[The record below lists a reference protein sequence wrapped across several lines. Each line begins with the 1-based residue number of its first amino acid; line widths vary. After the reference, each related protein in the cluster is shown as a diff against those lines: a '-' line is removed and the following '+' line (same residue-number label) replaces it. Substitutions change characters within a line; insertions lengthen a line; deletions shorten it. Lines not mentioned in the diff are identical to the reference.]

1 MMSKQESLRG
11 IFSKA
16 QRMGFNPYSKRVFG
30 QLSSCRTL
38 ANGYHLSQCSDCGH
52 QQMQFHGC
60 GNRHCLFCGHFGR
73 EQWIGQRQQELLP
86 TTYYHV
92 VFTLPHELNGLVMGN
107 RSLLYNLLLEAS
119 SQTLLQFGKDPKYL
133 GAEIG
138 ITSVL
143 HTWGQNLS
151 FHPHVHCIV
160 SGGGFDGHQW
170 HKSKRVNGKFLF
182 PVGALKIVFKAILM
196 KGLRKLRSKLR
207 LNDLDFEDLL
217 SQIGRKAWNVY
228 AKRPF
233 GGAMGVLEY
242 LGRYT
247 HRIAI
252 SSSRITDVGQ
262 STVSFNYKD
271 YADGS
276 KVKQMTLSHEEFL
289 RRFEQHILPKYFVK
303 IRHYGYLRNRGKQER
318 IKQILAS
325 MQLSE
330 RKPIPKLS
338 VEQFMH
344 EKYGTD
350 IGKCPCCGEGRMV
363 SIAVIYAPHCEPIQA
378 EFQVK
383 NKASP
388 E

>member
-1 MMSKQESLRG
+1 MSKQESLQG

-16 QRMGFNPYSKRVFG
+16 QNLGFNPYSKSVFG
-30 QLSSCRTL
+30 QLSTCRTL
-38 ANGYHLSQCSDCGH
+38 ANGYHLSQCNDCGH

-73 EQWIGQRQQELLP
+73 EQWVGQRQQELLP

-107 RSLLYNLLLEAS
+107 RTLLYNLLLEAS

-160 SGGGFDGHQW
+160 SGGGFDGNQW
-170 HKSKRVNGKFLF
+170 QNSKRISGKFLF

-196 KGLRKLRSKLR
+196 KGLRKLRPKLR
-207 LNDLDFEDLL
+207 LNNIDFDELL
-217 SQIGRKAWNVY
+217 SQIGQKPWNVY

-252 SSSRITDVGQ
+252 SSNRITEVGQ
-262 STVSFNYKD
+262 STLSFNYKD

-289 RRFEQHILPKYFVK
+289 RRFEQHILPRYFVK

-318 IKQILAS
+318 LKQILTS
-325 MQLSE
+325 MALSE
-330 RKPIPKLS
+330 RKTIPKLT
-338 VEQFMH
+338 VEQFMQ

-363 SIAVIYAPHCEPIQA
+363 SIAVIYGPHCEPIQA
-378 EFQVK
+378 ESQVR

-388 E
+388 V

>member
-1 MMSKQESLRG
+1 MNKQESLQG

-16 QRMGFNPYSKRVFG
+16 QRMVFNPYSKSVFG
-30 QLSSCRTL
+30 QLSTCRTL

-73 EQWIGQRQQELLP
+73 EQWVAQRQQELLP

-107 RSLLYNLLLEAS
+107 RQLLYNLLLEAS

-160 SGGGFDGHQW
+160 SGGGFDGNQW
-170 HKSKRVNGKFLF
+170 QNSKRVNGKFLF

-196 KGLRKLRSKLR
+196 KGLRKLRLKLR
-207 LNDLDFEDLL
+207 LNNLDFEDLL

-252 SSSRITDVGQ
+252 SSNRITEVGQ

-289 RRFEQHILPKYFVK
+289 RRFEQHILPRNFVK

-330 RKPIPKLS
+330 RKPIPKLT
-338 VEQFMH
+338 VEQFML
-344 EKYGTD
+344 EKYGTE
-350 IGKCPCCGEGRMV
+350 IGRCQCCGEGKMV
-363 SIAVIYAPHCEPIQA
+363 SIAVIYGPRCEPIQA
-378 EFQVK
+378 ASQVR

-388 E
+388 V

>member
-1 MMSKQESLRG
+1 MSKQQSLQG

-16 QRMGFNPYSKRVFG
+16 QRMGFNPYSKSVFG
-30 QLSSCRTL
+30 QLSTCRTL

-73 EQWIGQRQQELLP
+73 EQWVAQRQQELLP

-107 RSLLYNLLLEAS
+107 RTLLYNLLLEAS
-119 SQTLLQFGKDPKYL
+119 SQTLLQFGKDPQYL

-160 SGGGFDGHQW
+160 SGGGFDDNQW
-170 HKSKRVNGKFLF
+170 HNSKRVNGKFLF
-182 PVGALKIVFKAILM
+182 PVRALKVVFKAILM
-196 KGLRKLRSKLR
+196 KGLRKLRPKLR
-207 LNDLDFEDLL
+207 LNSLDFEDLL
-217 SQIGRKAWNVY
+217 SQIGRKAWKVY

-276 KVKQMTLSHEEFL
+276 KVKQMMLSHEEFL
-289 RRFEQHILPKYFVK
+289 RRFEQHILPRYFVK

-318 IKQILAS
+318 IKQILAT

-330 RKPIPKLS
+330 RKPLPKLN
-338 VEQFMH
+338 VEQFMQ

-350 IGKCPCCGEGRMV
+350 IGRCPCCGEGRMV
-363 SIAVIYAPHCEPIQA
+363 SIVVIYGPRCEPIEA
-378 EFQVK
+378 VMEVR

-388 E
+388 V

>member
-1 MMSKQESLRG
+1 MSKQVSLQG

-16 QRMGFNPYSKRVFG
+16 QKMSFNPYSKSVFG

-38 ANGYHLSQCSDCGH
+38 SNGYHLIQCSDCGH

-73 EQWIGQRQQELLP
+73 EQWVGQRQQELLP

-107 RSLLYNLLLEAS
+107 RQLLYNLLLEAS

-160 SGGGFDGHQW
+160 SGGGFDGNQW
-170 HKSKRVNGKFLF
+170 QNNKRVSGKFLF

-196 KGLRKLRSKLR
+196 KGLRKLRPKLR
-207 LNDLDFEDLL
+207 LNNLDFEDLL
-217 SQIGRKAWNVY
+217 RQVGRKAWNVY

-252 SSSRITDVGQ
+252 SSNRITEVGQ

-303 IRHYGYLRNRGKQER
+303 IRHYGHLRNRGKQER
-318 IKQILAS
+318 IKQILSS

-330 RKPIPKLS
+330 PKPMPKLT
-338 VEQFMH
+338 VEQFML

-350 IGKCPCCGEGRMV
+350 IGRCQCCGEGRMV
-363 SIAVIYAPHCEPIQA
+363 SIAVIYVPRCEPI
-378 EFQVK
+378 EVESEIR

-388 E
+388 V

>member
-1 MMSKQESLRG
+1 MSKQVSLQG

-16 QRMGFNPYSKRVFG
+16 QRMGFNPYSKSVFG

-73 EQWIGQRQQELLP
+73 EQWVCQRQQELLP

-107 RSLLYNLLLEAS
+107 RQLLYNLLLEAS
-119 SQTLLQFGKDPKYL
+119 SQTLIQFGKDPKYL

-160 SGGGFDGHQW
+160 SGGGFDGNQW
-170 HKSKRVNGKFLF
+170 QNSKRVSGKFLF

-196 KGLRKLRSKLR
+196 KGMRKLRPKLR
-207 LNDLDFEDLL
+207 LNNLDFDDLL
-217 SQIGRKAWNVY
+217 SQVGRKAWNVY

-252 SSSRITDVGQ
+252 SSNRITEVGQ

-289 RRFEQHILPKYFVK
+289 RRLEQHILPRYFVK

-330 RKPIPKLS
+330 RKPILKLT
-338 VEQFMH
+338 VEQFML
-344 EKYGTD
+344 EKYGTE
-350 IGKCPCCGEGRMV
+350 IGKCQCCGEGRMV
-363 SIAVIYAPHCEPIQA
+363 SIAVIYTPRCEPIEA
-378 EFQVK
+378 VFEVR

-388 E
+388 V

>member
-1 MMSKQESLRG
+1 MSKQAILQG

-16 QRMGFNPYSKRVFG
+16 QRMGFNPYSKSVFG
-30 QLSSCRTL
+30 QLSTCRTL

-73 EQWIGQRQQELLP
+73 EQWVGQRQQELLP

-92 VFTLPHELNGLVMGN
+92 VFTLPDELNGLVMGN
-107 RSLLYNLLLEAS
+107 RTLLYNLLLEAS
-119 SQTLLQFGKDPKYL
+119 AQTLLQFGKDPQYL

-160 SGGGFDGHQW
+160 SGGGFDGSQW
-170 HKSKRVNGKFLF
+170 HNTKRVSGKFLF

-196 KGLRKLRSKLR
+196 KGLRNLRPKLR
-207 LNDLDFEDLL
+207 LNDLDFEGLL

-252 SSSRITDVGQ
+252 SSSRITDVGP

-276 KVKQMTLSHEEFL
+276 KIKQMTLSHEEFL

-303 IRHYGYLRNRGKQER
+303 IRHYGYLRNRGKQKR

-330 RKPIPKLS
+330 RKPLPKLT
-338 VEQFMH
+338 VNQFML

-350 IGKCPCCGEGRMV
+350 IGKCQCCGEGRMV
-363 SIAVIYAPHCEPIQA
+363 SIAVIYGPRCEPIQA
-378 EFQVK
+378 ELEVR

-388 E
+388 A

>member
-1 MMSKQESLRG
+1 MSKQESLQG

-16 QRMGFNPYSKRVFG
+16 QIMGFNPYSKSVFG

-73 EQWIGQRQQELLP
+73 EQWVGQRQQELLP

-107 RSLLYNLLLEAS
+107 RQLLYNLLLEAS

-138 ITSVL
+138 ITSIL

-160 SGGGFDGHQW
+160 SGGGFDGNQW
-170 HKSKRVNGKFLF
+170 QNSKRVNGKFLF

-196 KGLRKLRSKLR
+196 KGLRKLRPKLR
-207 LNDLDFEDLL
+207 LNSLDFEDLL

-252 SSSRITDVGQ
+252 SSNRITEVGE

-289 RRFEQHILPKYFVK
+289 RRFEQHILPRYFVK

-318 IKQILAS
+318 LKQILSS

-330 RKPIPKLS
+330 RKPIPKLT
-338 VEQFMH
+338 VEQFML
-344 EKYGTD
+344 EKYGTE
-350 IGKCPCCGEGRMV
+350 IGRCQCCGEGKMV
-363 SIAVIYAPHCEPIQA
+363 SIAVIYGPRCEPIQA
-378 EFQVK
+378 ASQVR

-388 E
+388 V

>member
-1 MMSKQESLRG
+1 MSKQESLQG

-16 QRMGFNPYSKRVFG
+16 QRLGFNPYSKSVFG
-30 QLSSCRTL
+30 QLSTCRTL

-73 EQWIGQRQQELLP
+73 EQWVGQRQQELLP

-107 RSLLYNLLLEAS
+107 RTLLYNLLLEAS

-160 SGGGFDGHQW
+160 SGGGFDGNQW
-170 HKSKRVNGKFLF
+170 QNCKRVSGKFLF
-182 PVGALKIVFKAILM
+182 PAGALKIVFKGILM

-207 LNDLDFEDLL
+207 LNDIDFEDLL
-217 SQIGRKAWNVY
+217 RQIGRKTWKVHANL
-228 AKRPF
+228 PF
-233 GGAMGVLEY
+233 GGAKGVLEY

-252 SSSRITDVGQ
+252 SSSRITEVGQ

-289 RRFEQHILPKYFVK
+289 RRFEQHILPRYFVK

-318 IKQILAS
+318 LKQILAS
-325 MQLSE
+325 MALSE

-338 VEQFMH
+338 VEQFMQ

-363 SIAVIYAPHCEPIQA
+363 SIAVIYGPRCEPIQA
-378 EFQVK
+378 VLEVR

-388 E
+388 V

>member
-1 MMSKQESLRG
+1 MSKQQSLQG

-16 QRMGFNPYSKRVFG
+16 QNLGFNPYSKSVFG
-30 QLSSCRTL
+30 QLSTCRTL
-38 ANGYHLSQCSDCGH
+38 AKGYHLSQCSDCGH

-73 EQWIGQRQQELLP
+73 EQWVGQRQQELLP

-107 RSLLYNLLLEAS
+107 RQLLYNLLLEAS

-160 SGGGFDGHQW
+160 SGGGFDGNQW
-170 HKSKRVNGKFLF
+170 INIKRANGKFLF

-207 LNDLDFEDLL
+207 LNNLDFEDIL

-252 SSSRITDVGQ
+252 SSNRITEVGQ

-289 RRFEQHILPKYFVK
+289 RRFEQHILPRYFVK

-318 IKQILAS
+318 IKQILSS

-330 RKPIPKLS
+330 RKPIPKLT
-338 VEQFMH
+338 VGQFMV

-350 IGKCPCCGEGRMV
+350 IGRCPCCGEGRMV
-363 SIAVIYAPHCEPIQA
+363 SIAVIYSPRCEPIVA
-378 EFQVK
+378 ASEVR

-388 E
+388 V